1 MRIPGI
7 PWRSRAR
14 TQAPPVAP
22 WHGPAQDTRDA
33 NAASI
38 EAIPLDIL
46 PDGPARR
53 LLLAEAAT
61 GRDVYAYQA
70 TPHHTNRWYIWYGPL
85 ARIPPRLDGRVPAH
99 VWAAQWDVIL
109 LAIATGAPVPPEI
122 TQAINAAPR
131 QERGE

>member
-1 MRIPGI
+1 MRIPWSAHRPTPTPA
-7 PWRSRAR
+7 PWR
-14 TQAPPVAP
+14 
-22 WHGPAQDTRDA
+22 GPAQDTRDA

-38 EAIPLDIL
+38 AAIPLSIL

-53 LLLAEAAT
+53 LLIAEAAT

-109 LAIATGAPVPPEI
+109 LAIAGGTVPQEI

-131 QERGE
+131 REGKA